1 MNVHM
6 LEFTQYAYFRS
17 ESEVSDT
24 TAPRSQFSAAEYA
37 RQQGQHKAI
46 IAKVRAPIVAP
57 NAPMPARKSLT
68 SWCSMLTAGGRCCV
82 QRATPQESSS
92 RHREATG
99 RRSRTPPA

>member
-6 LEFTQYAYFRS
+6 LELTQYGCFRS

-46 IAKVRAPIVAP
+46 IAKVLNPTIAHPNTRCLRAHHSHLSDHACSWR
-57 NAPMPARKSLT
+57 ALLRPASDASRARQQT
-68 SWCSMLTAGGRCCV
+68 SRGYG
-82 QRATPQESSS
+82 
-92 RHREATG
+92 
-99 RRSRTPPA
+99 